1 LAGGN
6 ARHLTARPMIR
17 FFIRRTLFSVLVL
30 LIVSATIF
38 VLTHLVPGSPALIVL
53 GPDATDAQIRQFE
66 QDNGLDRPL
75 VVQYLDWL
83 QRAVFEFDLGRSF
96 VSRLPISS
104 EIAKTLPV
112 TLEIVVFAFIFC
124 ILVSIPLGIVSALY
138 EDRPVDHLARIFAV
152 LGVSI
157 PGFWLGLMLI
167 AYGAVQLRWFPPGGF
182 VPWSAGVFEHL
193 RSLALPAFALGIYYT
208 AIISRMTRSGM
219 IEAMQQ
225 DYIRT
230 ARAMGLPRRRVLFY
244 ALKNALIPVISV
256 CAMSFGFMF
265 GWAIIIEQVFNIAGL
280 SRLLLSAIFQRD
292 YYVVQAVVLVLT
304 SLVIA
309 INLVADIVF
318 GFLNPKIR
326 GAS

>member
-1 LAGGN
+1 MPSAQPPG
-6 ARHLTARPMIR
+6 PMIR
-17 FFIRRTLFSVLVL
+17 FFIRRALFSALVL

-38 VLTHLVPGSPALIVL
+38 ALTHLVPGSPALIVL

-75 VVQYLDWL
+75 VVQYLDWV
-83 QRAVFEFDLGRSF
+83 QRAVLEFDLGRSF
-96 VSRLPISS
+96 VSRLSISS
-104 EIAKTLPV
+104 EIAKTLPI
-112 TLEIVVFAFIFC
+112 TLEIVVLAFIFC
-124 ILVSIPLGIVSALY
+124 ISVSIPLGVVSALY
-138 EDRPVDHLARIFAV
+138 EDRPIDHLARIFAV

-167 AYGAVQLRWFPPGGF
+167 VYGAVQLRWFPPGGF
-182 VPWSAGVFEHL
+182 VPWSAGVLEHL

-230 ARAMGLPRRRVLFY
+230 ARAMGLPRRRILLY

-292 YYVVQAVVLVLT
+292 YYVVQAVVVVLT

-309 INLVADIVF
+309 TNLLADIVF
-318 GFLNPKIR
+318 GFLNPKVR
-326 GAS
+326 GTT

>member
-1 LAGGN
+1 
-6 ARHLTARPMIR
+6 MIR